1 MSKQESRLGRGLGS
15 LISGGIHSVQE
26 TRETIQTNPQIS
38 KQESSFVGNKEK
50 QVTIKSKSSSDS
62 QLLEI
67 EVNQIVPNPY
77 QPRKTIDPESLKEL
91 AASIKAEG
99 LLQPVVVRKIHED
112 YQLIAGER
120 RWRAHQFLKREKIL
134 ARVMTTSEIS
144 SASLSLIENLQREGL
159 NPIEESMGYHSL
171 VNEFG
176 LTQAKL
182 AERVGKSRSY
192 ITNTMRFLQLEETL
206 RNFLADGKISPGHA
220 KVLLSINDPKTRI
233 SLAQEIVEL
242 GWSVRRCEEEIQK
255 LSVEV
260 NKGLS
265 TSSIRNAEFAPLAR
279 KATSVLKRKVRIQS
293 DPNGNGKI
301 TFSFLD
307 ENDLKTLLDRLGV
320 H

>member
-1 MSKQESRLGRGLGS
+1 M
-15 LISGGIHSVQE
+15 QE

-67 EVNQIVPNPY
+67 GVNQIVPNPY

-91 AASIKAEG
+91 AASIEAEG

-159 NPIEESMGYHSL
+159 NPLEESMGYHSL

>member
-1 MSKQESRLGRGLGS
+1 M
-15 LISGGIHSVQE
+15 QE

-67 EVNQIVPNPY
+67 GVNQIVPNPY

-91 AASIKAEG
+91 AASIEAEG